1 MLELLQDVHFPLNLL
16 SSYTTPACPTLALL
30 DELGCIFNARTLLYA
45 AFDNCKLPT
54 ANHKRRQKK
63 TLTLLNIIVLSLLC
77 CLSVSKPAD
86 ILRFKFLFPIKTEN
100 NLTGGQQGWQSC
112 CPPTLAT
119 FLPKFLAILERSVQT
134 LNISQQRCGLDT
146 ISQWIIVSLWTVL
159 LYLQPVHM
167 QLWHLVNEF
176 KSSDIQTQYGHLI
189 FQGKACLHQ

>member
-1 MLELLQDVHFPLNLL
+1 M
-16 SSYTTPACPTLALL
+16 
-30 DELGCIFNARTLLYA
+30 LGCWSCCRMSTSLSISSLLTPRLLARLWRFLMNLA
-45 AFDNCKLPT
+45 AYSTPVLFSMQRLTIANCPLQITKEDK
-54 ANHKRRQKK
+54 KRHWRYFC
-63 TLTLLNIIVLSLLC
+63 SLLC